1 MGNIHFWTQKCLRI
15 VLSLGLIT
23 RVGALQPSV
32 QHFFPTGAA
41 DEGHEGAQGGN
52 FKIRHVTKGFLLTAL
67 KMHFQ
72 FQGPQA
78 RVFFPSF

>member
-1 MGNIHFWTQKCLRI
+1 MPTNCFIFGSDYKGWSPSAKCP
-15 VLSLGLIT
+15 
-23 RVGALQPSV
+23 AF
-32 QHFFPTGAA
+32 FFPTGAA

-78 RVFFPSF
+78 RVFFSSF